1 MERIK
6 ILNTFIDNLS
16 MKETVEKVD
25 EYVRQG
31 RPLHL
36 MGVNADKINS
46 LNKNRRLKRIVNS
59 CEVIN
64 ADGASVIWA
73 AKILKKPLKER
84 VAGVDLMERLIALA
98 EKKQYSIFLLGAKQ
112 DVVEQTVK
120 AIEHKYPKVRIAGFR
135 NGYFSKKE
143 WGCVAQELKESG
155 AQIIFV
161 GITSPLKEY
170 LVEYLQSAGVQGVFM
185 GVGGSFDVIS
195 GKIPRAPLW
204 MQKAG
209 LEWLFRVLQEPGRL
223 WKRYLVGNTR
233 FIISVYRE
241 KYRKRSV
248 DKLNILH
255 VSRTMGQ
262 GGAEKIVYQLSSGMQ
277 KQAEKICVASTGG
290 CYVEKLEEQGISHYE
305 IADLECKKPW
315 IMLQTFFKLWRI
327 VRKEKI
333 EIIHSHHR
341 MAALYAS
348 ALRVLNP
355 RVKLV
360 YTAHNVFYDKKKFT
374 KMALANTVVVAVGH
388 DVKKNL
394 TDYFNINPK
403 QIAVIYNA
411 VNREVPEERYKNH
424 TLDIWKKQGFSLI
437 GIIGR
442 LSEQKGVD
450 IFLKAAA
457 GLKEK
462 GVRIKGIVIG
472 DGELR
477 EELIHQSQA
486 LGMGEDVLFLGY
498 QEYVSSLIT
507 QLDLVVMPSRWE
519 GFPLLPLE
527 AFAEKK
533 TIVGSDIDGINEI
546 IKDGENGRL
555 VEKDNVEMF
564 EKAVSELLSDVE
576 LRRKMEENGFEY
588 YSRKFSYNKFIQQYL
603 KLYKNMLKKREK

>member
-1 MERIK
+1 M
-6 ILNTFIDNLS
+6 
-16 MKETVEKVD
+16 
-25 EYVRQG
+25 
-31 RPLHL
+31 
-36 MGVNADKINS
+36 
-46 LNKNRRLKRIVNS
+46 
-59 CEVIN
+59 
-64 ADGASVIWA
+64 
-73 AKILKKPLKER
+73 
-84 VAGVDLMERLIALA
+84 
-98 EKKQYSIFLLGAKQ
+98 
-112 DVVEQTVK
+112 
-120 AIEHKYPKVRIAGFR
+120 
-135 NGYFSKKE
+135 
-143 WGCVAQELKESG
+143 
-155 AQIIFV
+155 
-161 GITSPLKEY
+161 
-170 LVEYLQSAGVQGVFM
+170 
-185 GVGGSFDVIS
+185 
-195 GKIPRAPLW
+195 
-204 MQKAG
+204 
-209 LEWLFRVLQEPGRL
+209 
-223 WKRYLVGNTR
+223 
-233 FIISVYRE
+233 
-241 KYRKRSV
+241 
-248 DKLNILH
+248 NILH

-498 QEYVSSLIT
+498 QEHVSSLIT
-507 QLDLVVMPSRWE
+507 QLDLIVMPSRWE